1 MFIQTE
7 DTPNPETVK
16 FIPGQPVLPQGNA
29 EFLEADET
37 QSSPLAKQLFSVTG
51 VKSVFLS
58 GDFISVTKEEDKPWN
73 IMKPRIMALIMDH
86 YLSGMPV
93 IDFDKYQ
100 QGKKEEQTDGKTGDG
115 VYGEIEKQII
125 ELIDTRVRPAVAM
138 DGGDIEFDSFDEGIV
153 FLRMKGA
160 CSGCPSSTATLKMG
174 IENMLK
180 HFIPEVTEVRPV
192 EG

>member
-7 DTPNPETVK
+7 DTPNPETIK
-16 FIPGQPVLPQGNA
+16 FVPGQPVMPSGNA
-29 EFLEADET
+29 EFLKPEET
-37 QSSPLAKQLFSVTG
+37 ESSPLAKQLFSVTG

-93 IDFDKYQ
+93 IDMEAYKAGQ
-100 QGKKEEQTDGKTGDG
+100 SKNKSTGQKDS
-115 VYGEIEKQII
+115 IDSAIDQQII

-138 DGGDIEFDSFDEGIV
+138 DGGDIEFESFDEGV
-153 FLRMKGA
+153 VYLKMKGA